1 MIKMEN
7 VWFSYDGR
15 KYALK
20 GINAEFHEGNYYA
33 ILGDNGSGKTTLLKH
48 LNGLLKP
55 NKGRVLVDGLDTKKI
70 PVSIL
75 SKKIALSFQNPEAMF
90 FSSTVYDEIAFAL
103 RNFGYKKEVID
114 RLVGKVLS
122 IFDLDR
128 YSNYSPFNLSEGEK
142 RRLAIAC
149 VYAWE
154 PKYLVLD
161 EPTAGQ
167 DQIQRELL
175 VYVIKHVVRQG
186 RTVIIA
192 SHDVEFIAE
201 TKPYIYLLK
210 EGEILRE
217 GPAEEVL
224 LDEKVLE
231 KAGLIVP
238 YIAQVFRSLDSKRY
252 HKIPINPDEASDLIL
267 NFIKRG
273 DNFDDS

>member
-161 EPTAGQ
+161 EPTAGK

-252 HKIPINPDEASDLIL
+252 RKIPINPDEASDLIL
-267 NFIKRG
+267 NSIKKS
-273 DNFDDS
+273 DNFDGS

>member
-48 LNGLLKP
+48 LNGLLRP

-75 SKKIALSFQNPEAMF
+75 SKKVALSFQNPEAMF

-103 RNFGYKKEVID
+103 RNFGYKKGVID

-122 IFDLDR
+122 IFNLDH
-128 YSNYSPFNLSEGEK
+128 YSSYSPFNLREGEK

-175 VYVIKHVVRQG
+175 VYVIKHVVRQR

-201 TKPYIYLLK
+201 TKPYIFLLK
-210 EGEILRE
+210 EGKILRE

-224 LDEKVLE
+224 LDEKALE
-231 KAGLIVP
+231 KAGLIIP
-238 YIAQVFRSLDSKRY
+238 YIAQVFKSLDSERY
-252 HKIPINPDEASDLIL
+252 RKIPINPDEASDFIL
-267 NFIKRG
+267 NFIKRD
-273 DNFDDS
+273 DNFDGS